1 MSGRVHA
8 EAKAAPKSSFTPV
21 RTGLLAGSRG
31 KQLVSQPPLVQ
42 AKLTINPPNDQYEQE
57 ADRVA
62 DEVMRMPEPQVPRQA
77 EEEEEDLIQTEPIAD
92 QITPLVQR
100 QVEPEEEEEL
110 IQTKT
115 VGDVTPEVTP
125 ATSSG
130 IQSLQGG
137 GQPLSRSERGFF
149 ELRFGTDFSNVRVH
163 NNTRAAS
170 IVQSVNARAFTLG
183 HNVVFG
189 AGEYSS
195 DTLSSRQLLA
205 HELTHVVQ
213 QNGGPTLFSRD
224 KNSENIIPNSKELSI
239 VSPEFPAHV
248 VQQTGHD
255 TAHNVVQRA
264 CDDEIGPTP
273 TGCNLVSKSPTGTRY
288 LFRKGCDEFETGQRA
303 RLEAAARA
311 LPAGATVD
319 ILGMASSDGGPG
331 FNQSLS
337 CHRAAAASAVFAA
350 VGKANSLAQIEATGE
365 VPGTDND
372 ANFRAVDIVIHV
384 PSPPPPTP
392 EPPTPAQPAP
402 RIPVASC
409 PCPAANP
416 SCPPTYCAA
425 MPLAAAIADRAV
437 RAVPLIAVL
446 TARGGTGVGIIY
458 NQFVWGGL
466 SGVMTLSGAL
476 RTEFATICQTAV
488 ATNHI
493 MTAIINAIWGR
504 YPASTPAQTIPLNSI
519 APTAV
524 RDIGTPGNA
533 HELVYCGSTNAPGLL
548 AGGVGTTQLTTRVG
562 AIPSSQNDSRTATG
576 HIDVRRNSL
585 PGGGTR
591 LVFTPTIN
599 IEVRDTVDFCPGN
612 CGSAAAQVATVP
624 FSRWE
629 ASRISG
635 DVAFVT
641 QFAAPRSQLRK
652 IVLQTVNG
660 VDRWS
665 LEPV

>member
-1 MSGRVHA
+1 
-8 EAKAAPKSSFTPV
+8 
-21 RTGLLAGSRG
+21 
-31 KQLVSQPPLVQ
+31 
-42 AKLTINPPNDQYEQE
+42 
-57 ADRVA
+57 
-62 DEVMRMPEPQVPRQA
+62 
-77 EEEEEDLIQTEPIAD
+77 
-92 QITPLVQR
+92 
-100 QVEPEEEEEL
+100 
-110 IQTKT
+110 
-115 VGDVTPEVTP
+115 
-125 ATSSG
+125 
-130 IQSLQGG
+130 
-137 GQPLSRSERGFF
+137 
-149 ELRFGTDFSNVRVH
+149 
-163 NNTRAAS
+163 
-170 IVQSVNARAFTLG
+170 
-183 HNVVFG
+183 VFG

-213 QNGGPTLFSRD
+213 QNGGPTLFSTD
-224 KNSENIIPNSKELSI
+224 KNSVNIIPNSKELSI
-239 VSPEFPAHV
+239 VSPEFPEFPAHV

-337 CHRAAAASAVFAA
+337 CHRAAAVSAVFAA
-350 VGKANSLAQIEATGE
+350 VGKANSLVQIEATGE

-384 PSPPPPTP
+384 PPPPPPTS
-392 EPPTPAQPAP
+392 EAPTPAQPAP
-402 RIPVASC
+402 SIPVASC

-416 SCPPTYCAA
+416 SCLPIFCAA
-425 MPLAAAIADRAV
+425 MPPAAAIADRAV
-437 RAVPLIAVL
+437 RAAPLIGVL
-446 TARGGTGVGIIY
+446 TALGGTGVGTIY
-458 NQFVWGGL
+458 NQFVWGGQP
-466 SGVMTLSGAL
+466 GVMTLSSAL
-476 RTEFATICQTAV
+476 RNEFATSCQTAV

-493 MTAIINAIWGR
+493 MTAIINAIWGL
-504 YPASTPAQTIPLNSI
+504 YSASTPAQTIPLNSI

-533 HELVYCGSTNAPGLL
+533 HELVYCGATNAPGLL

-591 LVFTPTIN
+591 LVFTPTVTIK
-599 IEVRDTVDFCPGN
+599 VLDTVDFCPGN

-624 FSRWE
+624 FSMWE
-629 ASRISG
+629 ASGISG

-641 QFAAPRSQLRK
+641 KFAAPRSQLRK

-665 LEPV
+665 LEPI